1 MKLQTTNR
9 FQFYFKYK
17 GNQLIK
23 FDKQKMFVL
32 QSLVIGLVT
41 TLTVW
46 YVRFRWSRRH
56 LYRLIAKIPGPNG
69 YPFIG
74 VAHRLLGKD
83 SQGVFNGL
91 MNVVSDF
98 ETPNKFWGGHL
109 CFVNID
115 SPEDLKTVLN
125 SPNCL
130 NKASVY
136 NIVPMQKGL
145 LVAGDELWKVHR
157 KLINPSFYIKVLQS
171 FIPVFN
177 EKSKVMVKCLKRYL
191 NQGEFDVYHHMS
203 ACTLE
208 TLLST
213 SIGLEKDVQS
223 EPENNS
229 YLQSVEM

>member
-1 MKLQTTNR
+1 
-9 FQFYFKYK
+9 
-17 GNQLIK
+17 
-23 FDKQKMFVL
+23 MFVL
-32 QSLVIGLVT
+32 QSLLIGLVT
-41 TLTVW
+41 TLAVW
-46 YVRFRWSRRH
+46 FVRFRWSRRH
-56 LYRLIAKIPGPNG
+56 LYSLLAKIPGPEG
-69 YPFIG
+69 YPIIG
-74 VAHRLLGKD
+74 VAHRILGKD
-83 SQGVFNGL
+83 PEGVFKGI
-91 MNVVSDF
+91 MDVVSEF

-125 SPNCL
+125 SPDCL

-145 LVAGDELWKVHR
+145 LVAGDDLWKTHR
-157 KLINPSFYIKVLQS
+157 KLLNPSFYVKILQS

-177 EKSKVMVKCLKRYL
+177 EKSKVMVKVMEQYL
-191 NQGEFDVYHHMS
+191 NKGEFDVYHHMS

-223 EPENNS
+223 EPQNNS
-229 YLQSVEM
+229 YLHSVEM